1 MEVALRYTLL
11 TLFTLLILFTLFKT
25 VFTVNTIQLLFT
37 VQTVACMPIYIV
49 EVRALLDLGFVRASE
64 QKVGLD

>member
-1 MEVALRYTLL
+1 MEVTLRYTLL

-25 VFTVNTIQLLFT
+25 VNTKLLFT
-37 VQTVACMPIYIV
+37 SQTVACMPIYIV

-64 QKVGLD
+64 QKFGLD